1 MISGVRG
8 QRSGVSGQESAVNT
22 GRGLVGLLSPVS
34 WLLILAAA
42 LLVPIVAHGCHGDD
56 VDHEPGTG
64 PPARYH
70 EPENAP

>member
-1 MISGVRG
+1 M
-8 QRSGVSGQESAVNT
+8 VNG
-22 GRGLVGLLSPVS
+22 GRGLIGLLSPVS

-56 VDHEPGTG
+56 VDHEPGAG

-70 EPENAP
+70 EPENGP

>member
-1 MISGVRG
+1 MKTVG
-8 QRSGVSGQESAVNT
+8 SGQWAV
-22 GRGLVGLLSPVS
+22 GSELGGSYSGLLSPVG
-34 WLLILAAA
+34 WFLAIAL